1 MKTKDEAFE
10 AFVSWKKTVETQS
23 ERKVKKLKIDNGLEF
38 CNQRFDEFCR
48 KEGMVKHITCTYT
61 PQQNGVDERLNM
73 TIMNKFRSMLSESG
87 LRQKFWVEATS
98 TAVYLINRTPSSTI
112 EFKIPEEMWTTALSD
127 LMGLRRFGC
136 VAYVHSDE
144 GKLNPRAKKGIFTGY
159 LEGVKGFIIWL
170 LEEKKCI
177 ISRNVVF
184 REDQMFKEINEH
196 QSDTSLTYSL
206 PTNKVLNSE
215 VAGENRQVKSNVQ
228 GGATETVQAST
239 EDDYL
244 EEAQVTTTPEYQL
257 ARDRPR
263 RQINPPARF
272 EDYVVDEEQ
281 LEEIAGYA

>member
-1 MKTKDEAFE
+1 MD
-10 AFVSWKKTVETQS
+10 ETQS

-61 PQQNGVDERLNM
+61 PQQNGVTERLNR
-73 TIMNKFRSMLSESG
+73 TIMNKFRSMLSECG
-87 LRQKFWVEATS
+87 LRQKFWAEATS

-112 EFKIPEEMWTTALSD
+112 EFKIPEEMWTTALPD

-159 LEGVKGFIIWL
+159 LEGVKGFRIWL

-177 ISRNVVF
+177 INRNVVF
-184 REDQMFKEINEH
+184 REDQMFKEINEQ

-244 EEAQVTTTPEYQL
+244 EEAQVTATPEYQL

-272 EDYVVDEEQ
+272 ENYVVDEEQ